1 MIDLPALHI
10 FLAHSGLIAL
20 WSRDIWKTSNRF
32 ISLFFIWCYY
42 CCSTNIVYKKYIILW
57 ILDKKILTE
66 FTDQCPCALQN
77 KLIFKPRCAFYEAMI
92 LMDIPHTSDAVT
104 KWATFYFIFWHFEF
118 FILYL
123 SSPLRIYSIS
133 ENTINYTIFTIN
145 IMPFNITVLIRHGV
159 F

>member
-1 MIDLPALHI
+1 MIDLKALHI

-57 ILDKKILTE
+57 ILDKIILTE

-77 KLIFKPRCAFYEAMI
+77 KLILKPRCAIYEAMI
-92 LMDIPHTSDAVT
+92 LMDIPHTSDTVT
-104 KWATFYFIFWHFEF
+104 KWATF
-118 FILYL
+118 ILYFDIL
-123 SSPLRIYSIS
+123 NSSY
-133 ENTINYTIFTIN
+133 F
-145 IMPFNITVLIRHGV
+145 V
-159 F
+159 FVFPTSYI